1 MGRVADADIETIVL
15 PKVALH
21 LDARAFP
28 VLVVTWFGSPS
39 AEAVERYTAW
49 LERMGARAEAEGTKL
64 VIVGDTTRL
73 DERPGPDVRT
83 VMAAAIDRL
92 QHRHPGTFL
101 GGSMIVAQPVMR
113 AVLFMVLALTRRKLD
128 MQPVKDLEHAFT
140 RSFGLL
146 EAAGIGRPAGLDPA
160 SFRSPARPER

>member
-1 MGRVADADIETIVL
+1 
-15 PKVALH
+15 
-21 LDARAFP
+21 
-28 VLVVTWFGSPS
+28 
-39 AEAVERYTAW
+39 
-49 LERMGARAEAEGTKL
+49 
-64 VIVGDTTRL
+64 
-73 DERPGPDVRT
+73 
-83 VMAAAIDRL
+83 
-92 QHRHPGTFL
+92 
-101 GGSMIVAQPVMR
+101 MIVAQPVMR